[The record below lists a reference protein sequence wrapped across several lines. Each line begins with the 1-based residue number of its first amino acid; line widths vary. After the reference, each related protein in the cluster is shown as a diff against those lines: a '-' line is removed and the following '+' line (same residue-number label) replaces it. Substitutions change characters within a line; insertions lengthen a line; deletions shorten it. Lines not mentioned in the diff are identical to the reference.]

1 MLDEFT
7 GFITDNLLF
16 SKDSRI
22 LLALSGGVDSVVMT
36 DLFHRAG
43 YTFSLAHVNFQ
54 LRGDESDRDEQ
65 FVRKLAAHYQ
75 VEIHVS
81 HVDTAGY
88 ARKHRISIQV
98 AARDIRYQWFNELM
112 VRHGYD
118 YVATAHHLD
127 DRIETFLINLAR
139 GTGIEGLHGIPAR
152 QGKIV
157 RPLLFAT
164 RKQIEDHAKE
174 NRLDFVEDSSNRS
187 LKYTRNRI
195 RHKIIPELEKINPS
209 FRKTLAETMHN
220 ISDAEMIYLQAIED
234 IRNSILDQ
242 RGNLITISLNKFFS
256 MVPLKTLAFELLS
269 PYGFN
274 KSNIDDIVGLQEAIT
289 GKEVISPT
297 HRLVKDRELFIIVP
311 RHDLKLKKEYE
322 LNWNDLQ
329 IGIEVP
335 VRLSFVVMDKIP
347 ASLKSPAD
355 VALLDLDKLQFP
367 LRLRKWKRGDRFIP
381 FGMVKPKKLSDFFT
395 DLKFS
400 KIEKEN
406 QWLLCSGDD
415 IVWVI
420 GKRMDDRYKVEPG
433 FTRILKIEYL
443 PIS

>member
-1 MLDEFT
+1 M
-7 GFITDNLLF
+7 
-16 SKDSRI
+16 
-22 LLALSGGVDSVVMT
+22 
-36 DLFHRAG
+36 
-43 YTFSLAHVNFQ
+43 
-54 LRGDESDRDEQ
+54 
-65 FVRKLAAHYQ
+65 
-75 VEIHVS
+75 
-81 HVDTAGY
+81 
-88 ARKHRISIQV
+88 
-98 AARDIRYQWFNELM
+98 
-112 VRHGYD
+112 
-118 YVATAHHLD
+118 
-127 DRIETFLINLAR
+127 
-139 GTGIEGLHGIPAR
+139 
-152 QGKIV
+152 
-157 RPLLFAT
+157 
-164 RKQIEDHAKE
+164 
-174 NRLDFVEDSSNRS
+174 
-187 LKYTRNRI
+187 
-195 RHKIIPELEKINPS
+195 
-209 FRKTLAETMHN
+209 
-220 ISDAEMIYLQAIED
+220 
-234 IRNSILDQ
+234 
-242 RGNLITISLNKFFS
+242 
-256 MVPLKTLAFELLS
+256 
-269 PYGFN
+269 
-274 KSNIDDIVGLQEAIT
+274 
-289 GKEVISPT
+289 
-297 HRLVKDRELFIIVP
+297 FIIVP